1 MIPRILVP
9 RDVRPAA
16 DRADAPPPRRLTTL
30 LDDRTVVAANL
41 PRADLQTHSDIPCSY
56 AFGRTCL
63 ARRRSSRY
71 AGYAV
76 CSRDGSSRLRAR
88 DRHG

>member
-30 LDDRTVVAANL
+30 LDERTVVAANL
-41 PRADLQTHSDIPCSY
+41 PRTDLQTHSDIPSHMPLDV
-56 AFGRTCL
+56 L
-63 ARRRSSRY
+63 ASR
-71 AGYAV
+71 V
-76 CSRDGSSRLRAR
+76 VVPEIRRLRRLLPIWFIQAMR
-88 DRHG
+88 P